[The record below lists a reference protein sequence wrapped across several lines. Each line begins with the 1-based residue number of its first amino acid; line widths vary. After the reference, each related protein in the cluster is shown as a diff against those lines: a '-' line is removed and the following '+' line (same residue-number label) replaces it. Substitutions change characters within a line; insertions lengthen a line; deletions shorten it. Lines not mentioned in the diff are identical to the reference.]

1 MASTERIFFAGVAT
15 SALLIGVGFG
25 SGVMLGRTAL
35 EPVPQMNRAQT
46 NIADKS
52 PTSARVVLP
61 ALTEA
66 ALSPPE
72 PAPLPPI
79 EEAVPTASEPQ
90 AKPQTELPPISAAA
104 VDVQKHDIEKDK
116 GRRGEAEKQ
125 QGERA
130 ERRRKAAER
139 ERHRRFAESKA
150 RQETAREQH
159 HKQQPEVR
167 EQAGPLGTLAFGEDD
182 ELPRQSSFF
191 GN

>member
-1 MASTERIFFAGVAT
+1 V
-15 SALLIGVGFG
+15 
-25 SGVMLGRTAL
+25 
-35 EPVPQMNRAQT
+35 
-46 NIADKS
+46 
-52 PTSARVVLP
+52 
-61 ALTEA
+61 
-66 ALSPPE
+66 
-72 PAPLPPI
+72 
-79 EEAVPTASEPQ
+79 AVPTAPEPQ
-90 AKPQTELPPISAAA
+90 AKPQTELPLISAPP

-116 GRRGEAEKQ
+116 GRQAETEKQ

-150 RQETAREQH
+150 QQETAREQH

-167 EQAGPLGTLAFGEDD
+167 EGGAPLGTLAFDEDD